1 MKKYYWLLFTITLLL
16 AIGAGSFLSYKLLAV
31 GRSADTQNAEP
42 NNSVNSGLSGA
53 FSDLTKNGHQAQP
66 LSGLTLDLEPA
77 SPELLD
83 LAFKSTRDYLVD
95 PESRIIL
102 IPHHLVAAREIAN
115 LLQAAPKANV
125 IYLLMPDHFSQSKT
139 CSAVSDANWST
150 FAGNLNSNPDT
161 VARLTSASP
170 VFGIDNNLFNNEIS
184 FGALAPYIAK
194 TFGEE
199 SMVVPITIGLGCT
212 QDERNQIADI
222 LAKELQQNPEA
233 LLVSTVDFSHYQTNE
248 VADFHDELAAD
259 VILGLADLEA
269 DKVELDSPG
278 VLAVTLKIARIMQL
292 GNVNINDHT
301 NSLALAKAMVSQE
314 STSHF
319 FVSFSPGQITQQEKL
334 TLMFFGDIMLDRN
347 VSARSKKSGD
357 LAYPFAKIKGAEN
370 RFMYGQDA
378 IIANLE
384 GPVTSRR
391 SAPDKGEVDFMFD
404 PAIAPMLKTI
414 GITAVSQANNHTLDQ
429 GRAGADESRKLL
441 TEAGVITF
449 GDQVKDDATSSLAI
463 IESRGQKVALLGFN
477 NTDNPL
483 NKADAETAI
492 KTAYEQARYVVV
504 YMHWGNE
511 YQSNPSMAQVE
522 LAHWFVDLG
531 VDAVIGGHPHWMQSV
546 EVYKNRPIVYS
557 LGNFIFDQDWSV
569 ETNYGL
575 LAGLVLS
582 PDGTEVHLFP
592 IQIKQSQPHLLT
604 GTDRQTRL
612 DRLANISDSNL
623 SDQIKSGILSIT
635 Y

>member
-1 MKKYYWLLFTITLLL
+1 MKKYHWLLFTITLLL

-31 GRSADTQNAEP
+31 RGQTGAQKTNFVDYAEIAESDVIQNVKNYSKSAEP
-42 NNSVNSGLSGA
+42 I
-53 FSDLTKNGHQAQP
+53 SDLTFN
-66 LSGLTLDLEPA
+66 LDPD

-83 LAFKSTRDYLVD
+83 LAYASERDYEID
-95 PESRIIL
+95 SATRIIL

-115 LLQAAPKANV
+115 VLKASPKTTTVYFLL
-125 IYLLMPDHFSQSKT
+125 PDHFSQSKT
-139 CSAVSDANWST
+139 CAAVTDSNWDTFSGTMNINPQISTRLASSSTLIGINNSAFS
-150 FAGNLNSNPDT
+150 G
-161 VARLTSASP
+161 
-170 VFGIDNNLFNNEIS
+170 EIS
-184 FGALAPYIAK
+184 YKALAPY
-194 TFGEE
+194 
-199 SMVVPITIGLGCT
+199 
-212 QDERNQIADI
+212 
-222 LAKELQQNPEA
+222 LAKAFGDTARIQPIMISHSCTTAERQEIANIITSELSNNPDS
-233 LLVSTVDFSHYQTNE
+233 LLISTVDFSHYLPAE
-248 VADFHDELAAD
+248 PADFHDELAKD
-259 VILGLADLEA
+259 VITGLADLEV
-269 DKVELDSPG
+269 DKVELDSASA
-278 VLAVTLKIARIMQL
+278 LSVTLKTARDL
-292 GNVNINDHT
+292 GLGSVSILEHT
-301 NSLALAKAMVSQE
+301 NSLRLAKAIVTQE
-314 STSHF
+314 STSHIF
-319 FVSFSPGQITQQEKL
+319 ALFAPGPIAKQEKV
-334 TLMFFGDIMLDRN
+334 TLLFLGDIMLDRN

-357 LAYPFAKIKGAEN
+357 LAYPFAKIIGAEN

-391 SAPDKGEVDFMFD
+391 LAPDKGEVDFMFE

-429 GRAGADESRKLL
+429 GRAGAEESRKLL

-449 GDQVKDDATSSLAI
+449 GDQVKDDTASSLAV

-522 LAHWFVDLG
+522 LAHWLIDLG

-582 PDGTEVHLFP
+582 PDGSDVHLFP

-604 GTDRQTRL
+604 GADRQTRL
-612 DRLANISDSNL
+612 NRLANISDSNL

>member
-1 MKKYYWLLFTITLLL
+1 MKKYYWLALIMTLLL

-42 NNSVNSGLSGA
+42 NNSVNSGLSDV
-53 FSDLTKNGHQAQP
+53 FSDLTKNSHKAQP

-83 LAFKSTRDYLVD
+83 LAFKSKRDYLVD

-115 LLQAAPKANV
+115 LLQAAPKANA

-139 CSAVSDANWST
+139 CSAISDANWST
-150 FAGNLNSNPDT
+150 FAGNLNSNPDM

-170 VFGIDNNLFNNEIS
+170 VFGIDNNLFENEIS

-199 SMVVPITIGLGCT
+199 SRVVPVTIGLNCT

-259 VILGLADLEA
+259 VMLGLADLEA

-278 VLAVTLKIARIMQL
+278 VLAITLKIARALQL
-292 GNVNINDHT
+292 GNININDHT
-301 NSLALAKAMVSQE
+301 NSLTLAKAIVSQE

-347 VSARSKKSGD
+347 VAARSKKSGD
-357 LAYPFAKIKGAEN
+357 LAYPFAKIKGTEN

-384 GPVTSRR
+384 GPVASRR
-391 SAPDKGEVDFMFD
+391 AAPDKGEVDFMFD
-404 PAIAPMLKTI
+404 PAIAPLLKTI

-441 TEAGVITF
+441 TEAGLTVF

-483 NKADAETAI
+483 NKADAEAAI

-522 LAHWFVDLG
+522 LAHWFIDLG

-582 PDGTEVHLFP
+582 PDGSDVHLFP

-612 DRLANISDSNL
+612 DRLANISDPTLSN
-623 SDQIKSGILSIT
+623 QIKSGILSIT